1 MKKRVPASVLKN
13 LGWAAVKPCMQ
24 VLMIVG
30 LLLALPGLLSSVTQI
45 FLQDEMEDA
54 IAEPAAEFVEYY
66 LQVDEFM
73 AELERFESEM
83 SGAGMGMSGLMGAY
97 GLTVP
102 APATTAPAAQ
112 EPAEDALPTVA
123 PVTDAEIADD
133 ALPAAPAVDEAANA
147 AEDAKAE
154 AAAAIEQKAEE
165 LAQQDPSQKL
175 LDAYWGFLTGEG
187 KGILIM
193 AALELVLTPV
203 LMGVMYGALLDA
215 YRKKQLTLPGA
226 LGYLRYGPKLLLLS
240 IWQLLRMY
248 VWMLPGMAVMFAGT
262 FVMLF
267 FGGFVSMLGEV
278 LLFSGFAFSMV
289 LGVRAGLHYILA
301 PIALMDD
308 PTRSVNGCIRASW
321 SVMRNRKGEYFVL
334 MLSFFGW
341 RMLVMLIGQFA
352 IGTLMTIVALTA
364 SMVASLVLNLYING
378 TLVAFWDAY
387 TGDGREREA
396 MPDAVGEEKDMLI

>member
-66 LQVDEFM
+66 LQNDEFM

-102 APATTAPAAQ
+102 APATTAPAAL

-123 PVTDAEIADD
+123 PVTDAENADD
-133 ALPAAPAVDEAANA
+133 ALTAASAVD
-147 AEDAKAE
+147 E

-278 LLFSGFAFSMV
+278 LLLSGFAFSLV

>member
-54 IAEPAAEFVEYY
+54 IAEPAAEFVDYY

-83 SGAGMGMSGLMGAY
+83 NDPGMGMGMPGLMGMY
-97 GLTVP
+97 GLATP
-102 APATTAPAAQ
+102 APATTAPAVQ
-112 EPAEDALPTVA
+112 EPAEEAVPT
-123 PVTDAEIADD
+123 
-133 ALPAAPAVDEAANA
+133 AAPATDAVTAEAVPTAAPSADET
-147 AEDAKAE
+147 D

-165 LAQQDPSQKL
+165 LIQQDPSQKL

-226 LGYLRYGPKLLLLS
+226 LSYLRYGPKLLLLS

-248 VWMLPGMAVMFAGT
+248 VWMLPGMAVMIAGT
-262 FVMLF
+262 FVAVF
-267 FGGFVSMLGEV
+267 FGGFVAMLGEV
-278 LLFSGFAFSMV
+278 LILSGFGFSMV
-289 LGVRAGLHYILA
+289 LGVRAALHYILA

-334 MLSFFGW
+334 MMSFFGW

-352 IGTLMTIVALTA
+352 IGTLMTIISLTA

-387 TGDGREREA
+387 TEGSGKREETPETAQEA
-396 MPDAVGEEKDMLI
+396 QEEKDLLI